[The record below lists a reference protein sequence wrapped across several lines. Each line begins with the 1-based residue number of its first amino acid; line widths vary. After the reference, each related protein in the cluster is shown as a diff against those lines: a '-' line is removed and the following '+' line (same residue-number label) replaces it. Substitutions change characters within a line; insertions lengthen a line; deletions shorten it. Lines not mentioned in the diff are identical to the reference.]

1 MDEFDNSNFCGYEKC
16 GGYVHPEKERRFR
29 IFRGKKWHT
38 KCLIKTTVE
47 LLGNMFYKDMEML
60 RFLRGREVRD

>member
-1 MDEFDNSNFCGYEKC
+1 MEFDRSNFCAYEKC
-16 GGYVHPEKERRFR
+16 GGYIHPQDERRFR

-38 KCLIKTTVE
+38 ECLIKETVD